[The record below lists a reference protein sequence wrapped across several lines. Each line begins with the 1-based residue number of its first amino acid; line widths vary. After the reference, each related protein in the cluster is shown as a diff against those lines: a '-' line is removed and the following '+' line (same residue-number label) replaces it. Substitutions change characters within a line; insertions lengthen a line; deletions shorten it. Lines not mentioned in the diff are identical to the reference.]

1 MKLFDFFFRAA
12 EYGVILP
19 GAFLCLIPVADWLVI
34 PPRKLYPVL
43 VPVLVAICFLL
54 SWLDTTGD
62 YYTNLFFFP
71 LLGVCLIAY
80 FLMVRLEKLKLV
92 YMFVCTTAAL
102 SFGCILNYY
111 VIAQLVP
118 DSNIDDNSIPGLI
131 LQYTVSLVTMGILL
145 AMRRKFRWLFENFN
159 APSFWRIAW
168 LMPAVITFCNIYMIP
183 IDYNNIRVGRVFQ
196 IAMVIEGV
204 LFLFFLLFQFL
215 LYTIAVTSAEKIEA
229 STTALM
235 YQLQADQYE
244 KMQTYLDETRRI
256 RHDFKHTI
264 AVLNELSQTG
274 QFDKLSDYISN
285 YSSEI
290 ANVQAPVVY
299 CENPVV
305 NATINY
311 YIELAKSYGIQT
323 KLLVTLPAELSI
335 SDIDLCL
342 IFGNLLENAVTA
354 CRQVKHD
361 SRFIRLSADLS
372 TPGCLYIT
380 MVNSFSGEV
389 HKQNG
394 KYMSTKK
401 EKSGIGLTSIQATT
415 QKHQGSCSFYT
426 EADTFISNVMLK
438 LQTGSPDNDSI
449 RQAGSV
455 HTR

>member
-54 SWLDTTGD
+54 SWLDMTGD

-71 LLGVCLIAY
+71 LLGICLIAY
-80 FLMVRLEKLKLV
+80 FLMVRLEKLKLL

-131 LQYTVSLVTMGILL
+131 LQYAVSLVTMGFLL
-145 AMRRKFRWLFENFN
+145 AMRKKFRWLFENFN

-204 LFLFFLLFQFL
+204 LFLFFMLFQSL
-215 LYTIAVTSAEKIEA
+215 LYIIAVTTSRKIEA
-229 STTALM
+229 DSTALM

-244 KMQTYLDETRRI
+244 KMQAYLDETRRI

-274 QFDKLSDYISN
+274 QYEKLQEYISN

-290 ANVQAPVVY
+290 SNVQAPATY

-305 NATINY
+305 NATIHY
-311 YIELAKSYGIQT
+311 YMDIARSYDIRT
-323 KLLVTLPAELSI
+323 KLQVVIPKEIAI

-342 IFGNLLENAVTA
+342 IFGNLLDNAITA
-354 CRQVKHD
+354 CRKAKAG
-361 SRFIRLSADLS
+361 SRFIRLSADLD
-372 TPGCLYIT
+372 TPGFLYVT

-389 HKQNG
+389 YKRNG
-394 KYMSTKK
+394 KYISTKEK
-401 EKSGIGLTSIQATT
+401 KSGIGLTSIQATT
-415 QKHQGSCSFYT
+415 EKYQGFSNFYT
-426 EADTFISNVMLK
+426 ENHEFISNIMLK
-438 LQTGSPDNDSI
+438 L
-449 RQAGSV
+449 
-455 HTR
+455 

>member
-71 LLGVCLIAY
+71 LLGICLIAY
-80 FLMVRLEKLKLV
+80 FLMVRLEKLKLL

-131 LQYTVSLVTMGILL
+131 LQYAVSLVTMGFLL
-145 AMRRKFRWLFENFN
+145 AMRKKFRWLFENFN

-204 LFLFFLLFQFL
+204 LFLFFMLFQSL
-215 LYTIAVTSAEKIEA
+215 LYIIAVTTSRKIEA
-229 STTALM
+229 DSTALM

-244 KMQTYLDETRRI
+244 KMQAYLDETRRI

-274 QFDKLSDYISN
+274 QYEKLQEYISN

-290 ANVQAPVVY
+290 SNVQAPATY

-305 NATINY
+305 NATIHY
-311 YIELAKSYGIQT
+311 YMDIARSYDIRT
-323 KLLVTLPAELSI
+323 KLQVVIPKEIAI

-342 IFGNLLENAVTA
+342 IFGNLLDNAITA
-354 CRQVKHD
+354 CRKAKAG
-361 SRFIRLSADLS
+361 SRFIRLSADLD
-372 TPGCLYIT
+372 TPGFLYVT

-389 HKQNG
+389 YKRNG
-394 KYMSTKK
+394 KYISTKEK
-401 EKSGIGLTSIQATT
+401 KSGIGLTSIQATT
-415 QKHQGSCSFYT
+415 EKYQGFSNFYT
-426 EADTFISNVMLK
+426 ENHEFISNIMLK
-438 LQTGSPDNDSI
+438 L
-449 RQAGSV
+449 
-455 HTR
+455 

>member
-1 MKLFDFFFRAA
+1 MKLFDFFFRVA

-71 LLGVCLIAY
+71 LLGICLIAY
-80 FLMVRLEKLKLV
+80 FLMVRLEKLKLL

-131 LQYTVSLVTMGILL
+131 LQYAVSLVTMGFLL
-145 AMRRKFRWLFENFN
+145 AMRKKFRWLFENFN

-244 KMQTYLDETRRI
+244 KMQAYLDETRRI

-274 QFDKLSDYISN
+274 QYEKLQEYISN

-290 ANVQAPVVY
+290 SNVQAPATY

-305 NATINY
+305 NATIHY
-311 YIELAKSYGIQT
+311 YMDIARSYDIRT
-323 KLLVTLPAELSI
+323 KLQVVIPKEIAI

-342 IFGNLLENAVTA
+342 IFGNLLDNAITA
-354 CRQVKHD
+354 CRKAKAG
-361 SRFIRLSADLS
+361 SRFIRLSADLD
-372 TPGCLYIT
+372 TPGFLYVT

-389 HKQNG
+389 YKRNG
-394 KYMSTKK
+394 KYISTKEK
-401 EKSGIGLTSIQATT
+401 KSGIGLTSIQATT
-415 QKHQGSCSFYT
+415 EKYQGFSNFYT
-426 EADTFISNVMLK
+426 ENHEFISNIMLK
-438 LQTGSPDNDSI
+438 L
-449 RQAGSV
+449 
-455 HTR
+455 

>member
-1 MKLFDFFFRAA
+1 MNFMNLCYRAA
-12 EYGVILP
+12 EYGVIFP
-19 GAFLCLIPVADWLVI
+19 GVFLCLMPVADWLIV
-34 PPRKLYPVL
+34 PQRRLYPVL
-43 VPVLVAICFLL
+43 LPCMIAVCFLL
-54 SWLDTTGD
+54 AWFDSDGSH
-62 YYTNLFFFP
+62 YTNIFFFP
-71 LLGVCLIAY
+71 LLGICLIAY
-80 FLMVRLEKLKLV
+80 FLMVRLEKLKLL

-131 LQYTVSLVTMGILL
+131 LQYAVSLVTMGFLL
-145 AMRRKFRWLFENFN
+145 AMRKKFRWLFENFN

-204 LFLFFLLFQFL
+204 LFLFFMLFQSL
-215 LYTIAVTSAEKIEA
+215 LYIIAVTTSRKIEA
-229 STTALM
+229 DSTALM

-244 KMQTYLDETRRI
+244 KMQAYLDETRRI

-274 QFDKLSDYISN
+274 QYEKLQEYITN

-290 ANVQAPVVY
+290 SNVQAPATY

-305 NATINY
+305 NATIHY
-311 YIELAKSYGIQT
+311 YMDIARSYDIRT
-323 KLLVTLPAELSI
+323 KLQVVIPKEIAI

-342 IFGNLLENAVTA
+342 IFGNLLDNAITA
-354 CRQVKHD
+354 CRKAKAG
-361 SRFIRLSADLS
+361 SRFIRLSADLD
-372 TPGCLYIT
+372 TPGFLYVT

-389 HKQNG
+389 YKRNG
-394 KYMSTKK
+394 KYISTKEK
-401 EKSGIGLTSIQATT
+401 KSGIGLTSIQATT
-415 QKHQGSCSFYT
+415 EKYQGFSNFYT
-426 EADTFISNVMLK
+426 ENHEFISNIMLK
-438 LQTGSPDNDSI
+438 L
-449 RQAGSV
+449 
-455 HTR
+455 

>member
-1 MKLFDFFFRAA
+1 MNFMNLCYRAA
-12 EYGVILP
+12 EYGVIFP
-19 GAFLCLIPVADWLVI
+19 GVFLCLIPVADWLIV
-34 PPRKLYPVL
+34 PQRRLYPVL
-43 VPVLVAICFLL
+43 LPCMIAVCFLL
-54 SWLDTTGD
+54 AWFDSDGSH
-62 YYTNLFFFP
+62 YTNIFFFP
-71 LLGVCLIAY
+71 LLGICLIAY
-80 FLMVRLEKLKLV
+80 FLMVRLEKLKLL

-131 LQYTVSLVTMGILL
+131 LQYAVSLVTMGFLL
-145 AMRRKFRWLFENFN
+145 AMRKKFRWLFENFN

-204 LFLFFLLFQFL
+204 LFLFFMLFQSL
-215 LYTIAVTSAEKIEA
+215 LYIIAVTTSRKIEA
-229 STTALM
+229 DSTALM

-244 KMQTYLDETRRI
+244 KMQAYLDETRRI

-274 QFDKLSDYISN
+274 QYEKLQEYISN

-290 ANVQAPVVY
+290 SNVQAPATY

-305 NATINY
+305 NATIHY
-311 YIELAKSYGIQT
+311 YMDIARSYDIRT
-323 KLLVTLPAELSI
+323 KLQVVIPKEIAI

-342 IFGNLLENAVTA
+342 IFGNLLDNAITA
-354 CRQVKHD
+354 CRKAKAG
-361 SRFIRLSADLS
+361 SRFIRLSADLD
-372 TPGCLYIT
+372 TPGFLYVT

-389 HKQNG
+389 YKRNG
-394 KYMSTKK
+394 KYISTKEK
-401 EKSGIGLTSIQATT
+401 KSGIGLTSIQATT
-415 QKHQGSCSFYT
+415 EKYQGSSNFYT
-426 EADTFISNVMLK
+426 ENHEFISNIMLK
-438 LQTGSPDNDSI
+438 L
-449 RQAGSV
+449 
-455 HTR
+455 

>member
-71 LLGVCLIAY
+71 LLGICLIAY
-80 FLMVRLEKLKLV
+80 FLMVRLEKLKLL

-131 LQYTVSLVTMGILL
+131 LQYAVSLVTMGFLL
-145 AMRRKFRWLFENFN
+145 AMRKKFRWLFENFN

-244 KMQTYLDETRRI
+244 KMQAYLDETRRI

-274 QFDKLSDYISN
+274 QYEKLQEYIAK

-290 ANVQAPVVY
+290 SNVQAPATY
-299 CENPVV
+299 CDNPVV
-305 NATINY
+305 NATIHY
-311 YIELAKSYGIQT
+311 YMDIARSYDIRT
-323 KLLVTLPAELSI
+323 KLQVVIPKEIAI

-342 IFGNLLENAVTA
+342 IFGNLLDNAITA
-354 CRQVKHD
+354 CRKAKAG
-361 SRFIRLSADLS
+361 SRFIRLSADLD
-372 TPGCLYIT
+372 TPGFLYVT

-389 HKQNG
+389 YKRNG
-394 KYMSTKK
+394 KYISTKEK
-401 EKSGIGLTSIQATT
+401 KSGIGLTSIQATT
-415 QKHQGSCSFYT
+415 EKYQGFSNFYT
-426 EADTFISNVMLK
+426 ENHEFISNIMLK
-438 LQTGSPDNDSI
+438 L
-449 RQAGSV
+449 
-455 HTR
+455 

>member
-1 MKLFDFFFRAA
+1 MKLFDFFFHAA

-80 FLMVRLEKLKLV
+80 FLMVRLEKLKLL

-131 LQYTVSLVTMGILL
+131 LQYAVSLVTMGFLL
-145 AMRRKFRWLFENFN
+145 AMRKKFRWLFENFN

-204 LFLFFLLFQFL
+204 LFLFFMLFQSL
-215 LYTIAVTSAEKIEA
+215 LYIIAVTTSRKIEA
-229 STTALM
+229 DSTALM
-235 YQLQADQYE
+235 YQFQADQYE
-244 KMQTYLDETRRI
+244 KMQAYLDETRRI

-274 QFDKLSDYISN
+274 QYEKLQEYISN

-290 ANVQAPVVY
+290 SNVQAPATY
-299 CENPVV
+299 CDNPVV
-305 NATINY
+305 NATIHY
-311 YIELAKSYGIQT
+311 YIDIAQSYGIRT
-323 KLLVTLPAELSI
+323 KLQVVIPKEIAI

-342 IFGNLLENAVTA
+342 IFGNLLDNAITA
-354 CRQVKHD
+354 CRKAKAG
-361 SRFIRLSADLS
+361 SRFIRLSADLD
-372 TPGCLYIT
+372 TPGFLYVT

-389 HKQNG
+389 YKRNG
-394 KYMSTKK
+394 KYISTKEK
-401 EKSGIGLTSIQATT
+401 KSGIGLTSIQATT
-415 QKHQGSCSFYT
+415 EKYQGSSNFYT
-426 EADTFISNVMLK
+426 ENHEFISNIMLK
-438 LQTGSPDNDSI
+438 L
-449 RQAGSV
+449 
-455 HTR
+455 

>member
-71 LLGVCLIAY
+71 LLGICLIAY
-80 FLMVRLEKLKLV
+80 FLMVRLEKLKLL

-131 LQYTVSLVTMGILL
+131 LQYAVSLVTMGFLL
-145 AMRRKFRWLFENFN
+145 AMRKKFRWLFENFN

-204 LFLFFLLFQFL
+204 LFLFFMLFQSL
-215 LYTIAVTSAEKIEA
+215 LYIIAVTTSRKIEA
-229 STTALM
+229 DSTALM

-244 KMQTYLDETRRI
+244 KMQAYLDETRRI

-274 QFDKLSDYISN
+274 QYEKLQEYIAK

-290 ANVQAPVVY
+290 SNVQAPATY
-299 CENPVV
+299 CDNPVV
-305 NATINY
+305 NATIHY
-311 YIELAKSYGIQT
+311 YMDIARSYDIRT
-323 KLLVTLPAELSI
+323 KLQVVIPKEIAI

-342 IFGNLLENAVTA
+342 IFGNLLDNAITA
-354 CRQVKHD
+354 CRKAKAG
-361 SRFIRLSADLS
+361 SRFIRLSADLD
-372 TPGCLYIT
+372 TPGFLYVT

-389 HKQNG
+389 YKRNG
-394 KYMSTKK
+394 KYISTKEK
-401 EKSGIGLTSIQATT
+401 KSGIGLTSIQATT
-415 QKHQGSCSFYT
+415 EKYQGSSNFYT
-426 EADTFISNVMLK
+426 ENHEFISNIMLK
-438 LQTGSPDNDSI
+438 L
-449 RQAGSV
+449 
-455 HTR
+455 

>member
-80 FLMVRLEKLKLV
+80 FLMVRLDKLKLL

-131 LQYTVSLVTMGILL
+131 LQYAVSLVTMGFLL
-145 AMRRKFRWLFENFN
+145 AMRKKFRWLFENFN

-244 KMQTYLDETRRI
+244 KMQAYLDETRRI

-274 QFDKLSDYISN
+274 QYEKLQEYIAK

-290 ANVQAPVVY
+290 SNVQAPATY
-299 CENPVV
+299 CDNPVV
-305 NATINY
+305 NATIHY
-311 YIELAKSYGIQT
+311 YMDIARSYDIRT
-323 KLLVTLPAELSI
+323 KLQVVIPKEIAI

-342 IFGNLLENAVTA
+342 IFGNLLDNAITA
-354 CRQVKHD
+354 CRKAKAG
-361 SRFIRLSADLS
+361 SRFIRLSADLD
-372 TPGCLYIT
+372 TPGFLYVT

-389 HKQNG
+389 YKRNG
-394 KYMSTKK
+394 KYISTKEK
-401 EKSGIGLTSIQATT
+401 KSGIGLTSIQATT
-415 QKHQGSCSFYT
+415 EKYQGFSNFYT
-426 EADTFISNVMLK
+426 ENHEFISNIMLK
-438 LQTGSPDNDSI
+438 L
-449 RQAGSV
+449 
-455 HTR
+455 

>member
-1 MKLFDFFFRAA
+1 MKLFDFFFRVA

-71 LLGVCLIAY
+71 LLGICLIAY
-80 FLMVRLEKLKLV
+80 FLMVRLEKLKLL

-131 LQYTVSLVTMGILL
+131 LQYAVSLVTMGFLL
-145 AMRRKFRWLFENFN
+145 AMRKKFRWLFENFN

-204 LFLFFLLFQFL
+204 LFLFFMLFQSL
-215 LYTIAVTSAEKIEA
+215 LYIIAVTTSRKIEA
-229 STTALM
+229 DSTALM

-244 KMQTYLDETRRI
+244 KMQAYLDETRRI

-274 QFDKLSDYISN
+274 QYEKLQEYISN

-290 ANVQAPVVY
+290 SNVQAPATY

-305 NATINY
+305 NATIHY
-311 YIELAKSYGIQT
+311 YMDIARSYDIRT
-323 KLLVTLPAELSI
+323 KLQVVIPKEIAI

-342 IFGNLLENAVTA
+342 IFGNLLDNAITA
-354 CRQVKHD
+354 CRKAKAG
-361 SRFIRLSADLS
+361 SRFIRLSADLD
-372 TPGCLYIT
+372 TPGFLYVT

-389 HKQNG
+389 YKRNG
-394 KYMSTKK
+394 KYISTKEK
-401 EKSGIGLTSIQATT
+401 KSGIGLTSIQATT
-415 QKHQGSCSFYT
+415 EKYQGSSNFYT
-426 EADTFISNVMLK
+426 ENHEFISNIMLK
-438 LQTGSPDNDSI
+438 L
-449 RQAGSV
+449 
-455 HTR
+455 

>member
-71 LLGVCLIAY
+71 LLGICLIAY
-80 FLMVRLEKLKLV
+80 FLMVRLEKLKLL

-131 LQYTVSLVTMGILL
+131 LQYAVSLVTMGFLL
-145 AMRRKFRWLFENFN
+145 AMRKKFRWLFENFN

-244 KMQTYLDETRRI
+244 KMQAYLDETRRI

-274 QFDKLSDYISN
+274 QYEKLQEYIAK

-290 ANVQAPVVY
+290 SNVQAPATY
-299 CENPVV
+299 CDNPVV
-305 NATINY
+305 NATIHY
-311 YIELAKSYGIQT
+311 YMDIARSYDIRT
-323 KLLVTLPAELSI
+323 KLQVVIPKEIAI

-342 IFGNLLENAVTA
+342 IFGNLLDNAITA
-354 CRQVKHD
+354 CRKAKAG
-361 SRFIRLSADLS
+361 SRFIRLSADLD
-372 TPGCLYIT
+372 TPGFLYVT

-389 HKQNG
+389 YKRNG
-394 KYMSTKK
+394 KYISTKEK
-401 EKSGIGLTSIQATT
+401 KSGIGLTSIQATT
-415 QKHQGSCSFYT
+415 EKYQGSSNFYT
-426 EADTFISNVMLK
+426 ENHEFISNIMLK
-438 LQTGSPDNDSI
+438 L
-449 RQAGSV
+449 
-455 HTR
+455 

>member
-71 LLGVCLIAY
+71 LLGICLIAY
-80 FLMVRLEKLKLV
+80 FLMVRLEKLKLL

-131 LQYTVSLVTMGILL
+131 LQYAVSLVTMGFLL
-145 AMRRKFRWLFENFN
+145 AMRKKFRWLFENFN

-183 IDYNNIRVGRVFQ
+183 IDYANIRVGRIFQ

-204 LFLFFLLFQFL
+204 LFLFFMLFQSL
-215 LYTIAVTSAEKIEA
+215 LYIIAVTTSRKIEA
-229 STTALM
+229 DSTALM

-244 KMQTYLDETRRI
+244 KMQAYLDETRRI

-274 QFDKLSDYISN
+274 QYEKLQEYIAN

-290 ANVQAPVVY
+290 SNVQAPATY

-305 NATINY
+305 NATIHY
-311 YIELAKSYGIQT
+311 YMDIARSYDIRT
-323 KLLVTLPAELSI
+323 KLQVVIPKEITI

-342 IFGNLLENAVTA
+342 IFGNLLDNAITA
-354 CRQVKHD
+354 CRKAKAG
-361 SRFIRLSADLS
+361 SRFIRLSADLD
-372 TPGCLYIT
+372 TPGFLYVT

-389 HKQNG
+389 YKRNG
-394 KYMSTKK
+394 KYISTKEK
-401 EKSGIGLTSIQATT
+401 KSGIGLTSIQATT
-415 QKHQGSCSFYT
+415 EKYQGSSNFYT
-426 EADTFISNVMLK
+426 ENHEFISNIMLK
-438 LQTGSPDNDSI
+438 L
-449 RQAGSV
+449 
-455 HTR
+455 

>member
-1 MKLFDFFFRAA
+1 MNFMNLCYRAA
-12 EYGVILP
+12 EYGVIFP
-19 GAFLCLIPVADWLVI
+19 GVFLCLMPVADWLIV
-34 PPRKLYPVL
+34 PQRRLYPVL
-43 VPVLVAICFLL
+43 LPCMIAVCFLL
-54 SWLDTTGD
+54 AWFDSDGSH
-62 YYTNLFFFP
+62 YTNIFFFP
-71 LLGVCLIAY
+71 LLGICLIAY
-80 FLMVRLEKLKLV
+80 FLMVRLEKLKLL

-131 LQYTVSLVTMGILL
+131 LQYAVSLVTMGFLL
-145 AMRRKFRWLFENFN
+145 AMRKKFRWLFENFN

-204 LFLFFLLFQFL
+204 LFLFFMLFQSL
-215 LYTIAVTSAEKIEA
+215 LYIIAVTTSRKIEA
-229 STTALM
+229 DSTALM

-244 KMQTYLDETRRI
+244 KMQAYLDETRRI

-274 QFDKLSDYISN
+274 QYEKLQEYISN

-290 ANVQAPVVY
+290 SNVQAPATY

-305 NATINY
+305 NATIHY
-311 YIELAKSYGIQT
+311 YMDIARSYDIRT
-323 KLLVTLPAELSI
+323 KLQVVIPKEIAI

-342 IFGNLLENAVTA
+342 IFGNLLDNAITA
-354 CRQVKHD
+354 CRKAKAG
-361 SRFIRLSADLS
+361 SRFIRLSADLD
-372 TPGCLYIT
+372 TPGFLYVT

-389 HKQNG
+389 YKRNG
-394 KYMSTKK
+394 KYISTKEK
-401 EKSGIGLTSIQATT
+401 KSGIGLTSIQATT
-415 QKHQGSCSFYT
+415 EKYQGFSNFYT
-426 EADTFISNVMLK
+426 ENHEFISNIMLK
-438 LQTGSPDNDSI
+438 L
-449 RQAGSV
+449 
-455 HTR
+455 

>member
-1 MKLFDFFFRAA
+1 MNFMNLCYRAA
-12 EYGVILP
+12 EYGVIFP
-19 GAFLCLIPVADWLVI
+19 GVFLCLMPVADWLIV
-34 PPRKLYPVL
+34 PQRRLYPVL
-43 VPVLVAICFLL
+43 LPCMIAVCFLL
-54 SWLDTTGD
+54 AWFDSDGSH
-62 YYTNLFFFP
+62 YTNIFFFP
-71 LLGVCLIAY
+71 LLGICLIAY
-80 FLMVRLEKLKLV
+80 FLMVRLEKLKLL

-131 LQYTVSLVTMGILL
+131 LQYAVSLVTMGFLL
-145 AMRRKFRWLFENFN
+145 AMRKKFRWLFENFN

-204 LFLFFLLFQFL
+204 LFLFFMLFQSL
-215 LYTIAVTSAEKIEA
+215 LYIIAVTTSRKIEA
-229 STTALM
+229 DSTALM

-244 KMQTYLDETRRI
+244 KMQAYLDETRRI

-274 QFDKLSDYISN
+274 QYEKLQEYITN

-290 ANVQAPVVY
+290 SNVQAPATY

-305 NATINY
+305 NATIHY
-311 YIELAKSYGIQT
+311 YMDIARSYDIRT
-323 KLLVTLPAELSI
+323 KLQVVIPKEIAI

-342 IFGNLLENAVTA
+342 IFGNLLDNAITA
-354 CRQVKHD
+354 CRKAKAG
-361 SRFIRLSADLS
+361 SRFIRLSADLD
-372 TPGCLYIT
+372 TPGFLYVT

-389 HKQNG
+389 YKRNG
-394 KYMSTKK
+394 KYISTKEK
-401 EKSGIGLTSIQATT
+401 KSGIGLTSIQATT
-415 QKHQGSCSFYT
+415 EKHQGFSNFYT
-426 EADTFISNVMLK
+426 ENHEFISNIMLK
-438 LQTGSPDNDSI
+438 L
-449 RQAGSV
+449 
-455 HTR
+455 

>member
-1 MKLFDFFFRAA
+1 MKLFDFFFHAA

-80 FLMVRLEKLKLV
+80 FLMVRLDKLKLL

-131 LQYTVSLVTMGILL
+131 LQYAVSLVTMGFLL
-145 AMRRKFRWLFENFN
+145 AMRKKFRWLFENFN

-204 LFLFFLLFQFL
+204 LFLFFMLFQSL
-215 LYTIAVTSAEKIEA
+215 LYIIAVTTSRKIEA
-229 STTALM
+229 DSTALM

-244 KMQTYLDETRRI
+244 KMQAYLDETRRI

-274 QFDKLSDYISN
+274 QYEKLQEYISN

-290 ANVQAPVVY
+290 SNVQAPATY

-305 NATINY
+305 NATIHY
-311 YIELAKSYGIQT
+311 YMDIARSYDIRT
-323 KLLVTLPAELSI
+323 KLQVVIPKEIAI

-342 IFGNLLENAVTA
+342 IFGNLLDNAITA
-354 CRQVKHD
+354 CRKAKAG
-361 SRFIRLSADLS
+361 SRFIRLSADLD
-372 TPGCLYIT
+372 TPGFLYVT

-389 HKQNG
+389 YKRNG
-394 KYMSTKK
+394 KYISTKEK
-401 EKSGIGLTSIQATT
+401 KSGIGLTSIQATT
-415 QKHQGSCSFYT
+415 EKYQGSSNFYT
-426 EADTFISNVMLK
+426 ENHEFISNIMLK
-438 LQTGSPDNDSI
+438 L
-449 RQAGSV
+449 
-455 HTR
+455 

>member
-80 FLMVRLEKLKLV
+80 FLMVRLDKLKLL

-131 LQYTVSLVTMGILL
+131 LQYAVSLVTMGFLL
-145 AMRRKFRWLFENFN
+145 AMRKKFRWLFENFN

-204 LFLFFLLFQFL
+204 LFLFFMLFQSL
-215 LYTIAVTSAEKIEA
+215 LYIIAVTTSRKIEA
-229 STTALM
+229 DSTALM

-244 KMQTYLDETRRI
+244 KMQAYLDETRRI

-274 QFDKLSDYISN
+274 QYEKLQEYISN

-290 ANVQAPVVY
+290 SNVQAPATY

-305 NATINY
+305 NATIHY
-311 YIELAKSYGIQT
+311 YMDIARSYDIRT
-323 KLLVTLPAELSI
+323 KLQVVIPKEIAI

-342 IFGNLLENAVTA
+342 IFGNLLDNAITA
-354 CRQVKHD
+354 CRKAKAG
-361 SRFIRLSADLS
+361 SRFIRLSADLD
-372 TPGCLYIT
+372 TPGFLYVT

-389 HKQNG
+389 YKRNG
-394 KYMSTKK
+394 KYISTKEK
-401 EKSGIGLTSIQATT
+401 KSGIGLTSIQATT
-415 QKHQGSCSFYT
+415 EKYQGFSNFYT
-426 EADTFISNVMLK
+426 ENHEFISNIMLK
-438 LQTGSPDNDSI
+438 L
-449 RQAGSV
+449 
-455 HTR
+455 

>member
-1 MKLFDFFFRAA
+1 MKLFDFFFRVA

-71 LLGVCLIAY
+71 LLGICLIAY
-80 FLMVRLEKLKLV
+80 FLMVRLEKLKLL

-131 LQYTVSLVTMGILL
+131 LQYAVSLVTMGFLL
-145 AMRRKFRWLFENFN
+145 AMRKKFRWLFENFN

-204 LFLFFLLFQFL
+204 LFLFFMLFQSL
-215 LYTIAVTSAEKIEA
+215 LYIIAVTTSRKIEA
-229 STTALM
+229 DSTALM

-244 KMQTYLDETRRI
+244 KMQAYLDETRRI

-274 QFDKLSDYISN
+274 QYEKLQEYISN

-290 ANVQAPVVY
+290 SNVQAPATY
-299 CENPVV
+299 CDNPVV
-305 NATINY
+305 NATIHY
-311 YIELAKSYGIQT
+311 YMDIARSYDIRT
-323 KLLVTLPAELSI
+323 KLQVVIPKEIAI

-342 IFGNLLENAVTA
+342 IFGNLLDNAITA
-354 CRQVKHD
+354 CRKAKAG
-361 SRFIRLSADLS
+361 SRFIRLSADLD
-372 TPGCLYIT
+372 TPGFLYVT

-389 HKQNG
+389 YKRNG
-394 KYMSTKK
+394 KYISTKEK
-401 EKSGIGLTSIQATT
+401 KSGIGLTSIQATT
-415 QKHQGSCSFYT
+415 EKYQGSSNFYT
-426 EADTFISNVMLK
+426 ENHEFISNIMLK
-438 LQTGSPDNDSI
+438 L
-449 RQAGSV
+449 
-455 HTR
+455 